1 VAPIAL
7 VGEDA
12 LDSVAE
18 ERFHFR
24 DDDCQSMAVIGIAG
38 QRLHMGDE
46 LPAPGVCQ
54 RGGDRD
60 LGADLWTTPALQE
73 ESTKGKAVC
82 ANLSG
87 FKLGLSPRAIMDI
100 RPLLSS
106 ITRRPQDGPWRRTRL
121 QKCRWNRFS
130 IRPFRLANQGRLLCA
145 FRSGRSCILCGVAQ
159 EIGVVVTTLCEHAP
173 SHACEFCS
181 QGNDQYIRV
190 EPLGRCF

>member
-1 VAPIAL
+1 VYISDYLTRPSPCEGLPGSALAWSTNWPPGARAL
-7 VGEDA
+7 VVTTETLTPIYGPRPHCKRNRQT
-12 LDSVAE
+12 AE
-18 ERFHFR
+18 
-24 DDDCQSMAVIGIAG
+24 
-38 QRLHMGDE
+38 
-46 LPAPGVCQ
+46 
-54 RGGDRD
+54 
-60 LGADLWTTPALQE
+60 
-73 ESTKGKAVC
+73 AVC

-106 ITRRPQDGPWRRTRL
+106 ITRRPQEGPWRRTRL

-130 IRPFRLANQGRLLCA
+130 IHPFRLANQGRLLCA